1 MDSPRAHDRRMD
13 CGDLELLV
21 ERLYAC
27 ASCSPTEAVP
37 PGRLVRALLG
47 EGRVIVVHAGALRGD
62 GALVRVM
69 GEDRIYIRS
78 RLSPERKRWAV
89 AHELAEW
96 SLAREGYREPDV
108 EETANYLAGAI
119 IAPRRRFLHA
129 LRERGERFSDLAH
142 DLIVTESCA
151 ALRFGETTGIPLAL
165 IAHTVRV
172 RGELFGWPSEAQVR
186 ALATGA
192 LPRGLRRSR
201 LRDELGRV
209 VIRAA

>member
-1 MDSPRAHDRRMD
+1 MDSARAHDRRMD

-27 ASCSPTEAVP
+27 ASCSPTEAIP

-96 SLAREGYREPDV
+96 ALAREGYREPDV
-108 EETANYLAGAI
+108 EEAANYLAGAI

-151 ALRFGETTGIPLAL
+151 ALRLGETTGMPMAL
-165 IAHTVRV
+165 VARTVRV
-172 RGELFGWPSEAQVR
+172 RGGEFAWPDEGLLRSIA
-186 ALATGA
+186 AGPI
-192 LPRGLRRSR
+192 PRGLRRAR
-201 LRDELGRV
+201 LTDDRRRV